1 VVKNLWDIN
10 ESLPLN
16 GGASPARLIAI
27 WETEEIF
34 QARALVGNR
43 PLGSASGVRRWPR
56 GWNGGGEEGVM
67 GEKGGVGWFGV
78 KSRVASFRS
87 LSCGFFPLFFP
98 LPLSV
103 SRSSVASLP
112 RYFPE
117 ERARDAGG

>member
-1 VVKNLWDIN
+1 
-10 ESLPLN
+10 
-16 GGASPARLIAI
+16 
-27 WETEEIF
+27 
-34 QARALVGNR
+34 
-43 PLGSASGVRRWPR
+43 
-56 GWNGGGEEGVM
+56 M

-103 SRSSVASLP
+103 SCSSVASLP

-117 ERARDAGG
+117 ERARDAGIFSWRASTDPGGHAAPRRVAARFSEAKAWRYLAVSTRRARKFRSGHACRFPRRRAFERH

>member
-1 VVKNLWDIN
+1 
-10 ESLPLN
+10 
-16 GGASPARLIAI
+16 
-27 WETEEIF
+27 
-34 QARALVGNR
+34 
-43 PLGSASGVRRWPR
+43 
-56 GWNGGGEEGVM
+56 M

-87 LSCGFFPLFFP
+87 LSCGFFPLFSP

-117 ERARDAGG
+117 ERARDAGIFSWRASTDPSCNTDQGVYHVCECCGLLNHGA